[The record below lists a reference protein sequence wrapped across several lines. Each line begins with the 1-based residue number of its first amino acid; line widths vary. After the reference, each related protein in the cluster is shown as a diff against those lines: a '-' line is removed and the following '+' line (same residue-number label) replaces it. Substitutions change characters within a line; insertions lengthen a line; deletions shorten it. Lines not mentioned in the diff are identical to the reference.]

1 MTLEFKKGENYNVIL
16 VEDNVDHQRLIKELF
31 KKSNINLDIV
41 FNGQELLVKLKQG
54 WKYDLVLMDIQM
66 PMMNGYEATKAIRK
80 DPRNK
85 DLIIIGV
92 TAFALDGDRQ
102 VAMSKGMN
110 DYITKP
116 IDKETLF
123 EVLSRHLVLKK

>member
-1 MTLEFKKGENYNVIL
+1 MTLKFKKGKNYNVIL
-16 VEDNVDHQRLIKELF
+16 AEDNVDHQKLTKEFL

-41 FNGQELLVKLKQG
+41 FNGQELLAKLKQG

-66 PMMNGYEATKAIRK
+66 PVMDGYAATEAIRK
-80 DPRNK
+80 NPKYK
-85 DLIIIGV
+85 DLPIIGL
-92 TAFALDGDRQ
+92 TAFAFEGDAQ

-116 IDKETLF
+116 INKEIFFETL
-123 EVLSRHLVLKK
+123 SRYLVLKR